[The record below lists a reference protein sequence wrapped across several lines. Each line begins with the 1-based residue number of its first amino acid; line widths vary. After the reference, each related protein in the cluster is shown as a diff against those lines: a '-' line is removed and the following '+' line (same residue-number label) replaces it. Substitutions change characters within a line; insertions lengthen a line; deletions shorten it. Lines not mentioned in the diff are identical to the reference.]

1 MQPVI
6 EFENVSKAYRLGET
20 RSGLRDAIAAAGR
33 RVLSGGSRPDEDLL
47 WALRDVSFR
56 VDAGEAVGFV
66 GPNGAGKTTIM
77 KVLSRITRATEGTVR
92 SRGRLSSLI
101 ELGAGFHPDLTG
113 RENIFLNG
121 AILGMS
127 RAQIRERL
135 DEIIAFSGLE
145 EFLATPVKRYSSGM
159 YARLAFSVA
168 AHTGASV
175 LLVDE
180 VLAVGDLGFQA
191 KSAQRMADLVSEG
204 VTVLFISHSL
214 YYVSSFCNRAV
225 LLNRGRIECEGETR
239 EVVAG
244 YQTLMRERAD
254 ADRAQSAR
262 RANEQPAEDQ
272 PRLVEAQ
279 LLDASGASADR
290 FETGSSMRLRIRGF
304 SPRPVRNAVLRVSIF
319 SSEGVRCISAHT
331 RQDGADLPELDGD
344 FEVDLDFPEMTLLPD
359 SYSITAWLL
368 EERGVGAY
376 DWRDSWITFLV
387 GHPTHDATE
396 GGIVYLPRNWS
407 ARNLSGSPV

>member
-1 MQPVI
+1 MKPVV
-6 EFENVSKAYRLGET
+6 EFENVSKAYRLGE
-20 RSGLRDAIAAAGR
+20 RRGGVRDALAGAGR
-33 RVLSGGSRPDEDLL
+33 NLFAARSRPESDLM
-47 WALRDVSFR
+47 WALRGVSFR
-56 VDAGEAVGFV
+56 IGEGEAVGFV

-77 KVLSRITRATEGTVR
+77 KVLSRITRATEGAVR
-92 SRGRLSSLI
+92 SRGRMSSLI

-121 AILGMS
+121 TILGMT
-127 RAQIRERL
+127 RAEIRRRM
-135 DEIIAFSGLE
+135 DEIVAFSGLE
-145 EFLATPVKRYSSGM
+145 DFLATPVKRYSSGM

-168 AHTGASV
+168 AHTGASI

-191 KSAQRMADLVSEG
+191 KSAQRMADLVSQG

-225 LLNRGRIECEGETR
+225 LLNRGRIECEGATR

-244 YQTLMRERAD
+244 YQTLMRARAD
-254 ADRAQSAR
+254 ADRADASASSEQSSG
-262 RANEQPAEDQ
+262 DQ
-272 PRLVEAQ
+272 PRFSEAQ
-279 LLDASGASADR
+279 LLDESGNPADR

-304 SPRPVRNAVLRVSIF
+304 APQPVSNAVLRVSIF
-319 SSEGVRCISAHT
+319 SSEGVRCITADT
-331 RQDGADLPELDGD
+331 RHDGVDLGQLEGE

-376 DWRDSWITFLV
+376 DWRESWTTFLV
-387 GHPTHDATE
+387 GHPTHDASE
-396 GGIVYLPRNWS
+396 GGIVYLPRTWT
-407 ARNLSGSPV
+407 ARNARSVVS